1 MKIHSS
7 RLRKAKWK
15 LTLPLEEARRNDEV
29 ISLASSQM
37 LRWIDELNGIQNA
50 DLKAKAIRDE
60 IRSLRKEKSSAVG
73 RKKIKALYSELDV
86 LQFKQD
92 YLCLVVD
99 RVSDFRR
106 ACKGFTVNGVKYE
119 RLLGTPGGVKVSTI
133 VFVSSRL
140 APELRRRI
148 DNGRDLAKKFI
159 PAKLEAYRALTCS
172 ASTPVSWPSG
182 ILVVPDVKVTF
193 DDDVIN
199 LISSC
204 DGEPQMSDV
213 VRQAITLTPSDGCGM
228 MSPELAERWS
238 AELGLGYL
246 MSGCCCRCSFTK
258 GMLFTFPFHEYAKM
272 IEGRVGNDAKNADT
286 TVGNDAIN
294 ADTNIVKDAW
304 GNDVDVRN
312 VELVLTTSML
322 KLWDSYGSIEEY
334 ISKCHENGYTFAV
347 TKACPEHLES
357 ERATNYQFI
366 QSFELSDEDIN
377 ELIKPTTDEF
387 LDVLGDDWR
396 KAVLFAA
403 GMGLSGNN
411 VRKLPDDY
419 IKALMIQHDVIDDP
433 YVRKNLYSLIKS
445 RIDEAKVGVIKVHGN
460 YSMMS
465 GDLYLLCQSIF
476 QEPLTGI
483 LGAGEIYNAYWADS
497 GSDALL
503 GFRAPMS
510 VHSNIRRLTPAR
522 NDEVRRWFRY
532 MKTCTVMSAWSNEM
546 NAMNG
551 ADL

>member
-1 MKIHSS
+1 
-7 RLRKAKWK
+7 
-15 LTLPLEEARRNDEV
+15 
-29 ISLASSQM
+29 M
-37 LRWIDELNGIQNA
+37 LRWIDELNGIHDA
-50 DLKAKAIRDE
+50 DLKAKAIKDE
-60 IRSLRKEKSSAVG
+60 IRSLRKESSNAAN
-73 RKKIKALYSELDV
+73 RKKIKALYSDLDV

-99 RVSDFRR
+99 RVSDFKR
-106 ACKGFTVNGVKYE
+106 ACKGFTVNGVRYE
-119 RLLGTPGGVKVSTI
+119 RMLGTPGGIKVSTV

-148 DNGRDLAKKFI
+148 DNGRDLTKTFI

-199 LISSC
+199 LMSSC
-204 DGEPQMSDV
+204 DGEPQMSEV
-213 VRQAITLTPSDGCGM
+213 VRQAVTLTPSDGCGM

-238 AELGLGYL
+238 NELNLGYL

-258 GMLFTFPFHEYAKM
+258 GMLFTFPFQEYAKM
-272 IEGRVGNDAKNADT
+272 IESRVQ
-286 TVGNDAIN
+286 NDAIGK
-294 ADTNIVKDAW
+294 DTNIVKDAW
-304 GNDVDVRN
+304 GNDIDIRN

-334 ISKCHENGYTFAV
+334 VSNCHENGYTFAV
-347 TKACPEHLES
+347 TKACPERLES

-366 QSFELSDEDIN
+366 QSFDLSDEDID
-377 ELIKPTTDEF
+377 ELIRPTTDEF

-411 VRKLPDDY
+411 IRKLPDDY
-419 IKALMIQHDVIDDP
+419 IKAMMIQHDVIDDP
-433 YVRKNLYSLIKS
+433 YVRKSVYNLIKS
-445 RIDEAKVGVIKVHGN
+445 RINEAKVGVIKVRGN

-465 GDLYLLCQSIF
+465 GDLCLLCQSIF
-476 QEPLTGI
+476 QEPLTGV
-483 LGAGEIYNAYWADS
+483 LRAGEIYNAYWADS
-497 GSDALL
+497 GAEALL

-510 VHSNIRRLTPAR
+510 VHSNIRRLVPAR
-522 NDEVRRWFRY
+522 NDDVRHWFRY